1 MAFFRSAATIG
12 GYTLLSRILGF
23 IRDILIAAN
32 LGVGPVAD
40 AFIVAFKLPNFF
52 RRMFAE
58 GAFNAAFVPM
68 FMRQLSE
75 GGLSSAKRFSEEVLS
90 VFIIFL
96 LFFVTALQIGMPYLM
111 YGIAPGFSDDS
122 YRFDL
127 AVSFSQITFPYL
139 LFISLVS
146 QLGGVLNGLGRFA
159 AAAATPI
166 LLNLCLIFSL
176 LYLASFVENSGYA
189 LSWGVA
195 LAGVIQFVW
204 LILACHRA
212 GFVLFLRIPRLTL
225 RLKRLIL
232 LMLPGVLGAGVI
244 QINLL
249 IDVIIA
255 SFLPQGSVSFLY
267 YADRVNQLP
276 LGVIGIAIGTVLLP
290 LLSRQLRSREV
301 KNAFDS
307 MNRAIEYSIILSIP
321 AAIGLI
327 LIPDEIISVLF
338 ERGEFGPEATRAT
351 GLALA
356 AYSVGLPA
364 YILIKVFGP
373 GFYAREDTLT
383 PVKIATLCVFV
394 NLCLNLLLM
403 GPLLHVGIAL
413 ATAAS
418 AWLNAALLL
427 GVLVRRGHYKCD
439 DRLKKTIFRIPIA
452 TALMSCTVL
461 VVEQWLV
468 YFSTGSTMWEVFS
481 LSIIISSAFVVFVI
495 AGIFLGVV
503 PINKIK
509 QVLDR
514 FFG

>member
-12 GYTLLSRILGF
+12 GYTLLSRVLGF

-40 AFIVAFKLPNFF
+40 AFFVAFKLPNFF

-68 FMRQLSE
+68 FARQLTE
-75 GGLSSAKRFSEEVLS
+75 GGLSSARRFSEEVLS

-111 YGIAPGFSDDS
+111 YVIAPGFSDDS

-176 LYLASFVENSGYA
+176 LYLSSFMENTGYA

-195 LAGVIQFVW
+195 LAGIVQFVW
-204 LILACHRA
+204 LILACKRA
-212 GFVLFLRIPRLTL
+212 GFVLFLRIPRFTR
-225 RLKRLIL
+225 RLKRLII
-232 LMLPGVLGAGVI
+232 LMLPGAIGAGVI

-249 IDVIIA
+249 IDVVIA

-290 LLSRQLRSREV
+290 LLSRQLRSRET

-307 MNRAIEYSIILSIP
+307 MNRAIEYSMILSIP

-327 LIPDEIISVLF
+327 LIPDQIISVLF
-338 ERGEFGPEATRAT
+338 QRGEFGPDATRAT

-394 NLCLNLLLM
+394 NLCLNLILM
-403 GPLLHVGIAL
+403 EPLLHVGIAL

-418 AWLNAALLL
+418 AWLNAALLF

-439 DRLKKTIFRIPIA
+439 DRLKKTILRVPIA
-452 TALMSCTVL
+452 TALMGCAVL
-461 VVEQWLV
+461 VVEQWMV
-468 YFSTGSTMWEVFS
+468 YFPTGSVIWEVIS
-481 LSIIISSAFVVFVI
+481 LSIIISSAFAVFVI
-495 AGIFLGVV
+495 AGLFLGVV
-503 PINKIK
+503 PTYKMK
-509 QVLDR
+509 HLLDR
-514 FFG
+514 FFR